1 MNYTRKLRLD
11 ARIAGSNDNLSLI
24 RVVQPVRLRV
34 WMVCALRRN
43 DQPVSAV
50 RIKKIC
56 LPLSDCFIKNTNF
69 PPDENESMAFTGL
82 LGRRC

>member
-1 MNYTRKLRLD
+1 MGFGKVAY
-11 ARIAGSNDNLSLI
+11 
-24 RVVQPVRLRV
+24 
-34 WMVCALRRN
+34 N